1 MSRQTARLAP
11 GVDPK
16 SSEEDKSN
24 FVHSRGS
31 CANRCQARDTGA
43 TWRLSSAGVNS
54 ENTRK
59 RSSTGR
65 RSKEQHEE
73 GDEEVEVD
81 EDELDE
87 DELDEDEL
95 DEDEVDEDEDEE
107 EILAVTADA
116 DAEGGVNCGAS
127 GKGGIDKD
135 GASLAKQTFS
145 FSIFS
150 LELCMQS
157 LIVELLHDA
166 SLLLDG
172 MFFGSFPTSS

>member
-73 GDEEVEVD
+73 GDEEVEV
-81 EDELDE
+81 
-87 DELDEDEL
+87 DEDEL